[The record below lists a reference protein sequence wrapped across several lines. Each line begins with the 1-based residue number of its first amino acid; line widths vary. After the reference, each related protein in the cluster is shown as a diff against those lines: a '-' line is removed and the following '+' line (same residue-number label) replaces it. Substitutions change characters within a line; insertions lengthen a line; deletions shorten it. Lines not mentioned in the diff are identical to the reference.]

1 MTGVPADL
9 RAHLE
14 SGATSLSRCW
24 RIVRRDGRV
33 FAFTDHDLPI
43 SFGGAT
49 YGPSEALSARALE
62 QTTGLS
68 VDNSEAMGALSDAGL
83 TENDIRAGRFDGAE
97 VEIWLVNWSDPG
109 QRMRL
114 FRGEIGE
121 IERAGGAF
129 KAELRGLSERLNR
142 PQGRLYQRQCR
153 AVLGDRECGIDMSA
167 PKMSRLVK
175 VVAVSGTRVDLPELV
190 NEEGWFANGRLVVL
204 DGDATGDVRAI
215 RSDQVAPGGR
225 RVDLWESTGAVLK
238 AGDRVRI
245 EAGCDKSAATCRTKF
260 ANMVNFR
267 GCPHLPDED
276 WLMSYPV
283 SGDAE

>member
-1 MTGVPADL
+1 MSVVPAAL
-9 RAHLE
+9 GAHLE
-14 SGATSLSRCW
+14 SGATSLCRCW
-24 RIVRRDGRV
+24 RIVRRDGRA

-43 SFGGAT
+43 AFGGAT
-49 YGPSEALSARALE
+49 YAPSEAMSARALE

-83 TENDIRAGRFDGAE
+83 TEDDIRAGRFDGAE

-121 IERAGGAF
+121 IERASGAF

-153 AVLGDRECGIDMSA
+153 AVLGDGECKVDMTA
-167 PKMSRLVK
+167 PKMARLVR
-175 VVAVSGTRVDLPELV
+175 VVDVSGVKVDLPELV
-190 NEEGWFANGRLVVL
+190 NEDGWFANGRLVVL
-204 DGDATGDVRAI
+204 DGDAAGEVRAI
-215 RSDQVAPGGR
+215 RSDRVAPGGR
-225 RVDLWESTGAVLK
+225 LVELWEATSGVLK

-245 EAGCDKSAATCRTKF
+245 EAGCDKSAETCRAKF

-283 SGDAE
+283 SGGGA